1 MADINVQN
9 FRERIFEMGSRG
21 RRSAAELSAVMLE
34 SKQVS
39 TNPPSELS
47 DAQAAV
53 WRDAV
58 SSMRGDKLARGAY
71 PILVAYCRHVCRARM
86 LESLISAFKLEAVK
100 EDLNN
105 LPYLDKLLA
114 MAERETR
121 AATACARALRLTPQ
135 SIMHARTAGRPSR
148 EFTGRYVGQD
158 EDEARCALNDHKP
171 PWD

>member
-1 MADINVQN
+1 
-9 FRERIFEMGSRG
+9 MGSRG
-21 RRSAAELSAVMLE
+21 RKSAAELSV
-34 SKQVS
+34 VS
-39 TNPPSELS
+39 VEPRRAATNPPPELS

-58 SSMRGDKLARGAY
+58 GSMRGDRLTRGAY

-86 LESLISAFKLEAVK
+86 LESLIAAFSLEAVK

-105 LPYLDKLLA
+105 LPYLDRLLA

-135 SIMHARTAGRPSR
+135 SQMHARTAARRPHDHFGYSHLDNR
-148 EFTGRYVGQD
+148 
-158 EDEARCALNDHKP
+158 LNDHDDIRKKP
-171 PWD
+171 WE

>member
-1 MADINVQN
+1 MTEICGLATWLASGVAAIATTTFDFGGQGGRNLNDSLRSPVVRIHQTLRVTPAMAAGVSD
-9 FRERIFEMGSRG
+9 RLWEMGAHAFHAGRAGPGRSHHRVAGRG
-21 RRSAAELSAVMLE
+21 VR
-34 SKQVS
+34 
-39 TNPPSELS
+39 P
-47 DAQAAV
+47 
-53 WRDAV
+53 
-58 SSMRGDKLARGAY
+58 
-71 PILVAYCRHVCRARM
+71 RHAN
-86 LESLISAFKLEAVK
+86 EAVK

-135 SIMHARTAGRPSR
+135 SIMHPRTAGRPSH